1 MSRIKINLPES
12 FHFQCEIPLRITDMN
27 YGNHL
32 GNDSMLSLIHEARM
46 QYLAALECTELDL
59 QGVSLIMGDVAI
71 VFKSEGFYGDTLLC
85 EVQAGDLSNSAF
97 AIYYIFTSKNTGKLV
112 AEAKTG
118 MVCFDYADRKV
129 KAIPEAFI
137 KKLENLSKA

>member
-1 MSRIKINLPES
+1 MSRIKLSLPEI
-12 FHFQCEIPLRITDMN
+12 FHFSCEIPLRITDMN

-46 QYLAALECTELDL
+46 QYLASFQCTELDL
-59 QGVSLIMGDVAI
+59 DGVSLIMGDVAI

-85 EVQAGDLSNSAF
+85 HVQASDFSNSAF
-97 AIYYIFTSKNTGKLV
+97 AIYYLFVSKKTGKSV

-118 MVCFDYADRKV
+118 MVCFDYTDRKV
-129 KAIPEAFI
+129 KSIPDAFI
-137 KKLENLSKA
+137 QKIELLHK